1 MRRLPRRLGAASL
14 LLALLWAPTACTDGS
29 PERTGDPAAPVEP
42 PAPARDVLL
51 ITVDTLRA
59 DALGYAGNPRAE
71 TPTLDRLAA
80 AGRVFPRAHA
90 HNVVT
95 LPSHA
100 NILTGLYPYEHG
112 VRDNSGFRL
121 PPSIPTA
128 GTLFHEAGFA
138 TAAVVGAF
146 PLDARFG
153 LDRGFDL
160 YDDRYPEGSA
170 PTDFRLVERPGDEVV
185 ARALSWWRD
194 HAGERRFLWVHLFD
208 AHAPYEPPEPW
219 ASRFR
224 DQPYLGEVAAVD
236 SYLTPL
242 VGPLLDEGPN
252 GGPLIVF
259 TADHGEA
266 LGDHGEMTHG
276 LFAYEATLHVPLV
289 VRAPGVA
296 PATVDDPARHID
308 VLPTLLAGAGLPVPD
323 DLPGRSLLQP
333 AEHPEKIVSYFES
346 LTANLDRGWAPLRGV
361 IEGGDKLI
369 SLPIPELYDLSDD
382 PAEEHNLFDAEPRR
396 ARELARL
403 LPKATGPID
412 RRAADASEAAAL
424 RSLGYLSGSAA
435 GKTTYTAA
443 DDPKN
448 LISVDRQV
456 FEFINLYES
465 GDLERATT
473 VARSIVESQPDMS
486 LGYYHLAQ
494 VLIDRGRTPEAM
506 AVLQKAVDRGV
517 ADRLARRQLALL
529 LAQAGRADEGV
540 ELMAPL
546 ASTGDPDDLT
556 TYGQVLSEAGR
567 QDAARE
573 ALEQVFDTDPRNPA
587 ARSSLALVA
596 LRTGS
601 WTEAEA
607 QARKALDLNDALPDA
622 WNYLGVALYNQ
633 SRAPEALDAW
643 DRALALDPESY
654 DVLFNEALV
663 AAEVGDHDRARRAL
677 ERFVASAPPERYG
690 PDLAKA
696 RALLGQ
702 MRRAG
707 GR

>member
-1 MRRLPRRLGAASL
+1 MHCRR
-14 LLALLWAPTACTDGS
+14 
-29 PERTGDPAAPVEP
+29 
-42 PAPARDVLL
+42 PARWLL
-51 ITVDTLRA
+51 PTNLIIDLEASGRA
-59 DALGYAGNPRAE
+59 LWPSWENASSRAS
-71 TPTLDRLAA
+71 
-80 AGRVFPRAHA
+80 
-90 HNVVT
+90 
-95 LPSHA
+95 SHC
-100 NILTGLYPYEHG
+100 G
-112 VRDNSGFRL
+112 S
-121 PPSIPTA
+121 SS
-128 GTLFHEAGFA
+128 
-138 TAAVVGAF
+138 
-146 PLDARFG
+146 
-153 LDRGFDL
+153 
-160 YDDRYPEGSA
+160 SA
-170 PTDFRLVERPGDEVV
+170 PWPCRVRPG
-185 ARALSWWRD
+185 
-194 HAGERRFLWVHLFD
+194 G
-208 AHAPYEPPEPW
+208 
-219 ASRFR
+219 
-224 DQPYLGEVAAVD
+224 
-236 SYLTPL
+236 
-242 VGPLLDEGPN
+242 
-252 GGPLIVF
+252 
-259 TADHGEA
+259 
-266 LGDHGEMTHG
+266 
-276 LFAYEATLHVPLV
+276 
-289 VRAPGVA
+289 
-296 PATVDDPARHID
+296 
-308 VLPTLLAGAGLPVPD
+308 AGAGLPVPD

-396 ARELARL
+396 ARELAHL